1 MTTVRETSQDRVLR
15 IVKELPAD
23 SSYDEILHELALN
36 RMIDRGLAD
45 SKARRTVSDEE
56 AKQRIYHGSLDIERY
71 LP

>member
-23 SSYDEILHELALN
+23 SSYDEILHELALD

-45 SKARRTVSDEE
+45 SKAGRTVSDEE
-56 AKQRIYHGSLDIERY
+56 AKRRIESWSA
-71 LP
+71 